1 MQGPPSSSHGI
12 RNTRSPSVQTRFR
25 LLVRPAPAWLTLV
38 RRFIRAAADFARG
51 DHAVVAVAILS
62 FVVGLGV
69 SWFPAS
75 KSPLENESGPC
86 HRVVE
91 VVRFEGARHETSGPI
106 LVVRIER
113 ALNRRGIGPHPRGDR
128 TCDAADLDLPIP
140 PVPNVIFRRRG
151 GAFEPVA
158 PPRRRE
164 SPLFFIPFDRPDR
177 LTEST
182 PTHTAQETT

>member
-1 MQGPPSSSHGI
+1 MQGPRFSPDDLRNRCWSSVRI
-12 RNTRSPSVQTRFR
+12 RCRR
-25 LLVRPAPAWLTLV
+25 LVRPASAWLPVV
-38 RRFIRAAADFARG
+38 RRSIRAAADFARG
-51 DHAVVAVAILS
+51 DHAAAAVAIFS
-62 FVVGLGV
+62 FAVGLGV

-75 KSPLENESGPC
+75 KFPRENELGPC

-91 VVRFEGARHETSGPI
+91 VVRLEGARHETSGPI

-128 TCDAADLDLPIP
+128 TCDPADLDLPIP

-182 PTHTAQETT
+182 PTPTAQETT